1 MPQSTIKICN
11 RPSQNGGYP
20 QLVKETSF
28 TPYSLMYYTNKRG
41 GENSHY
47 LDTLLNQDSSNDKL

>member
-1 MPQSTIKICN
+1 MPKSTSKICN

-28 TPYSLMYYTNKRG
+28 SPYSLMYYTNKRG
-41 GENSHY
+41 EKNSHN
-47 LDTLLNQDSSNDKL
+47 LDTLLNQDLSNDKL